1 MFYSAGR
8 EKAGRQGTRKFPLKR
23 ALVSTLLLLK
33 FSPTLAEEQFN
44 TSFIHGDASS
54 VAALSASDD
63 ILPGSYPFDIYVN
76 AERVDHKDVEFR
88 KTDPAKPI
96 QVCIPVKDYLAYGI
110 ELQKLSGDPADCFDL
125 PAHLQ
130 GASVTYDAAIQKVDI
145 SVPQIFMIPT
155 PKGAIS
161 SRLYDDGINA
171 AFINYNFSGSKNRT
185 KNSGDSDY
193 LYTSTQNGLNLGRWR
208 LRNNSNWQK
217 QSEGPGKLTSVATWA
232 ETDIVPW
239 RSRVQVGQRSTSN
252 AVFDSFQFR
261 GVQLFS
267 VPEILPDSL
276 RGYAPVVRGVARSN
290 ARVEIRQN
298 GYTVYSTNVAP
309 GPFELSDIYPSTLS
323 GNLAVTVFEADGSKQ
338 NFIVPFSSISNMLR
352 AGIWEYALTAGK
364 YQDGSGNSYQPR
376 FIQGTVSRGMGGDYT
391 PYGGLLVADHY
402 RSAVLGVGKSLG
414 MFGAASFDTAWS
426 DTELASGDRKQGA
439 SFRFLYSKSLNAMG
453 TELQIAGYRYSTSG
467 YYDFSDAVTERAS
480 YENGQYRN
488 EYDDTTASSD
498 GMPSWANTTK
508 NYYYSDRYNNKRQRV
523 ELTVSQHLG
532 PVSLYSTLTNQ
543 TYWGSGNRDRTLQVG
558 LNSMYKD
565 VSYGL
570 FVQDSRSNYGQ
581 KDRTM
586 NLTLSVPFTVFG
598 QKPVT
603 ASLNMAHSKQSGDS
617 YSTGMGGSLL
627 DDNRLNYYLQTGHAE
642 NGGQTTMADVGY
654 MGSMGNAQVGY
665 SWNENYSQS
674 SLNLSGGVLAHR
686 GGVTL
691 SQPMQ
696 NTIVLVEARDAKGV
710 RLENQPGVAVD
721 RFGYA
726 VMTSATAYRHNRVAL
741 NTEDIG
747 AGLDIPLAARDVVP
761 TYGAISRVTF
771 ETRTGQSLL
780 LHLKIAEG
788 NYPAI
793 GATVFNDAGANI
805 GTVGTTG
812 TAYVSGVSEHQ
823 HLQVKWGEG
832 AGSACE
838 VVLPGFKDLNAA
850 GYQELSLACTPK

>member
-1 MFYSAGR
+1 
-8 EKAGRQGTRKFPLKR
+8 
-23 ALVSTLLLLK
+23 
-33 FSPTLAEEQFN
+33 
-44 TSFIHGDASS
+44 
-54 VAALSASDD
+54 
-63 ILPGSYPFDIYVN
+63 
-76 AERVDHKDVEFR
+76 
-88 KTDPAKPI
+88 
-96 QVCIPVKDYLAYGI
+96 
-110 ELQKLSGDPADCFDL
+110 
-125 PAHLQ
+125 
-130 GASVTYDAAIQKVDI
+130 
-145 SVPQIFMIPT
+145 
-155 PKGAIS
+155 
-161 SRLYDDGINA
+161 
-171 AFINYNFSGSKNRT
+171 
-185 KNSGDSDY
+185 
-193 LYTSTQNGLNLGRWR
+193 
-208 LRNNSNWQK
+208 
-217 QSEGPGKLTSVATWA
+217 
-232 ETDIVPW
+232 
-239 RSRVQVGQRSTSN
+239 
-252 AVFDSFQFR
+252 
-261 GVQLFS
+261 
-267 VPEILPDSL
+267 
-276 RGYAPVVRGVARSN
+276 
-290 ARVEIRQN
+290 
-298 GYTVYSTNVAP
+298 
-309 GPFELSDIYPSTLS
+309 
-323 GNLAVTVFEADGSKQ
+323 
-338 NFIVPFSSISNMLR
+338 IVPFSSISNMLR

-498 GMPSWANTTK
+498 GTPSWANTTK